1 MRRGRDATVL
11 KFGGASLDEPRR
23 IEERLAALRA
33 RRRPVVLVVSAR
45 GGVTDRLKEMLEA
58 PQDRRGHRIALARI
72 VARHP
77 GLPRAGQLEQRRL
90 ERLTETMEEIG
101 SVDLPFADR
110 FLSQGERLAAHWLSE
125 RLRAAKLRA
134 TPLEADQMGLITD
147 NAYGH
152 ASILFDRSRPGVVA
166 AIEDL
171 LGRGEVPVVT
181 GYFGRSLEG
190 RVATL
195 GRGGSDY
202 SATAIASLIG
212 ARRVELVKR
221 EVSVLSA
228 DPKLVPAARPIE
240 RLSYQEAEELAQFGA
255 RVLHPLTVEPALAAG
270 IEIVVRSLD
279 DPRVATTIGP
289 RAGGGARAMRAI
301 TLLSPVAI
309 VRVRVPGGRQRP
321 GVVAEATER
330 LAVHGINIVT
340 LFTSSSL
347 LVLVVER
354 ARARRVR
361 EVLSTLFRPGP
372 AIVEGPVA
380 VALVTAIGEGIL
392 QDLAR
397 IPSTTLARGEG
408 LSASPRSLSFAVP
421 VEEGRSAVR
430 SLHRALV
437 EEANR

>member
-1 MRRGRDATVL
+1 MRRGRKAVVL
-11 KFGGASLDEPRR
+11 KFGGASLDEPAR
-23 IEERLAALRA
+23 IRERIAALRA
-33 RRRPVVLVVSAR
+33 RRHPVVVVASAR
-45 GGVTDRLKEMLEA
+45 SGVTDRLKAMLEA
-58 PQDRRGHRIALARI
+58 PQDRRAHRDALARI
-72 VARHP
+72 ARRHP
-77 GLPRAGQLEQRRL
+77 HLSRAGTLEERRL

-110 FLSQGERLAAHWLSE
+110 FLSQGERLAVHWLSE
-125 RLRAAKLRA
+125 RLTESGVRA
-134 TPLEADQMGLITD
+134 TALEADQLGLITD

-152 ASILFDRSRPGVVA
+152 ASVLFDRSRAGVVA
-166 AIEDL
+166 GVEEVLA
-171 LGRGEVPVVT
+171 RGEVPVVT

-202 SATAIASLIG
+202 SATAIAALIG

-228 DPKLVPAARPIE
+228 DPRIVPSAHPIE

-255 RVLHPLTVEPALAAG
+255 RVLHPLTVEPALQAG
-270 IEIVVRSLD
+270 IEIVVRSLQ
-279 DPRVATTIGP
+279 DPSVATTIGP
-289 RAGGGARAMRAI
+289 ETGGARAMRAI

-309 VRVRVPGGRQRP
+309 LRVRVPGGRQRP

-372 AIVEGPVA
+372 AVVEGPFA

-392 QDLAR
+392 EDLGR
-397 IPSTTLARGEG
+397 IPSATLARGEG

-421 VEEGRSAVR
+421 VEEGRTAVR
-430 SLHRALV
+430 ALHRALV
-437 EEANR
+437 EEAAR

>member
-1 MRRGRDATVL
+1 MNRGRAAVVL
-11 KFGGASLDEPRR
+11 KFGGASLDDPER
-23 IEERLAALRA
+23 IRERIAALRA
-33 RRRPVVLVVSAR
+33 RRRPVVVIASAR

-58 PQDRRGHRIALARI
+58 PRDRRGHRIALARI
-72 VARHP
+72 ARRYP
-77 GLPRAGQLEQRRL
+77 RLPRAGEVELRRL

-110 FLSQGERLAAHWLSE
+110 FLSQGERLAVHWLGE
-125 RLRAAKLRA
+125 RLHDAGIRAA
-134 TPLEADQMGLITD
+134 PMEADQLGLITD

-152 ASILFDRSRPGVVA
+152 ASVLFDRSRAGVTA
-166 AIEDL
+166 GIEEAL
-171 LGRGEVPVVT
+171 RQGEVPVIT

-202 SATAIASLIG
+202 SATAIAALIH

-221 EVSVLSA
+221 EVSVLTA
-228 DPKLVPAARPIE
+228 DPRIVPAARPIE
-240 RLSYQEAEELAQFGA
+240 RLTYQEAEELAQFGA
-255 RVLHPLTVEPALAAG
+255 RVLHPLTVEPALQAR
-270 IEIVVRSLD
+270 IEIVVRSLE

-289 RAGGGARAMRAI
+289 EAGSRRPMRAI

-309 VRVRVPGGRQRP
+309 IRVRVPGGRQRP

-354 ARARRVR
+354 LRARRAR
-361 EVLSTLFRPGP
+361 EVLTSLFRPGP
-372 AIVEGPVA
+372 AVVEGPFP

-392 QDLAR
+392 GDLGR
-397 IPSTTLARGEG
+397 IPSATLARGEG

-421 VEEGRSAVR
+421 IDEGRTAVR
-430 SLHRALV
+430 ALHRALV
-437 EEANR
+437 EETSR

>member
-1 MRRGRDATVL
+1 
-11 KFGGASLDEPRR
+11 
-23 IEERLAALRA
+23 
-33 RRRPVVLVVSAR
+33 
-45 GGVTDRLKEMLEA
+45 
-58 PQDRRGHRIALARI
+58 
-72 VARHP
+72 VA
-77 GLPRAGQLEQRRL
+77 
-90 ERLTETMEEIG
+90 
-101 SVDLPFADR
+101 
-110 FLSQGERLAAHWLSE
+110 
-125 RLRAAKLRA
+125 
-134 TPLEADQMGLITD
+134 LEADQLGLITD

-152 ASILFDRSRPGVVA
+152 ASVLFDRSRPGVVA
-166 AIEDL
+166 GIEEV
-171 LGRGEVPVVT
+171 LGRGEVPIVT

-202 SATAIASLIG
+202 SATAIAALIG

-228 DPKLVPAARPIE
+228 DPRIVRSARPID

-255 RVLHPLTVEPALAAG
+255 RVLHPLTVEPALQAG
-270 IEIVVRSLD
+270 IEIVVRSLN
-279 DPRVATTIGP
+279 DPRVATTIGAKP
-289 RAGGGARAMRAI
+289 GGPRAMRAI

-309 VRVRVPGGRQRP
+309 LRVRVPGGRQRP
-321 GVVAEATER
+321 GVVADATER

-354 ARARRVR
+354 ARARRAR

-372 AIVEGPVA
+372 AVVEGPFA

-392 QDLAR
+392 GDLGR
-397 IPSTTLARGEG
+397 IPSSTLARGEG

-421 VEEGRSAVR
+421 VDEGRTAVR

-437 EEANR
+437 EEAAR

>member
-1 MRRGRDATVL
+1 MRRGRQAIVL

-23 IEERLAALRA
+23 IQERIGALRS
-33 RRRPVVLVVSAR
+33 RRRPVVVVVSAR

-58 PQDRRGHRIALARI
+58 PRNRRGHRAALARI
-72 VARHP
+72 AARHP
-77 GLPRAGQLEQRRL
+77 RLPRAGVLEQRRL

-110 FLSQGERLAAHWLSE
+110 FLSQGERLAVHWLSE
-125 RLRAAKLRA
+125 RLQESGIRAVAI
-134 TPLEADQMGLITD
+134 EADQLGLITD
-147 NAYGH
+147 NAYGN

-166 AIEDL
+166 GIE
-171 LGRGEVPVVT
+171 EVLARKGVPIVT

-202 SATAIASLIG
+202 SATAIAALIG

-221 EVSVLSA
+221 EVSVLTA
-228 DPKLVPAARPIE
+228 DPRIVPAARPID

-255 RVLHPLTVEPALAAG
+255 RVLHPLTVEPALQAG
-270 IEIVVRSLD
+270 IEIVVRSLQ

-289 RAGGGARAMRAI
+289 RSGGPRAI

-354 ARARRVR
+354 ARARRAR

-372 AIVEGPVA
+372 AVVEGPFS

-392 QDLAR
+392 KDLGR
-397 IPSTTLARGEG
+397 IPPATLARGEG

-421 VEEGRSAVR
+421 VDEGRTAVR

-437 EEANR
+437 EEASR